1 MSSNYSMTRK
11 WTILNIV
18 FLITIAT
25 SHCSK
30 EIYDLSIRNRQVPLI
45 PNMDERYALISQ
57 ETQKQIG
64 IARIRVK
71 SYKTADRLFYE
82 MKSLTKL
89 QKVNYK
95 NYQILEL
102 FIESTSIIDSHFKLR
117 SFKSRFI
124 RNREQSIRSGYYK
137 WPYFYVKE
145 DDKRA
150 RIHTPKGI
158 FSSLVER
165 YFIHNEL
172 KKQGDAAVF
181 HFLNIVSLKAEQER
195 IAFDRKKIYESPSGK
210 IPVNIFKIIN
220 YTVKYNSTYW
230 VSQDN
235 KVLKKSDFKGAVMW
249 HLLKMK

>member
-1 MSSNYSMTRK
+1 MKRK
-11 WTILNIV
+11 WILLNIT
-18 FLITIAT
+18 FLMSIAL

-30 EIYDLSIRNRQVPLI
+30 EIYDLSIKNRQVPLV
-45 PNMDERYALISQ
+45 PNIDEQYALISQ

-117 SFKSRFI
+117 SFKSRLI
-124 RNREQSIRSGYYK
+124 RNREKSIRSGYYK
-137 WPYFYVKE
+137 WPYFYVK
-145 DDKRA
+145 DDGKKA
-150 RIHTPKGI
+150 RIHSPKGI

-165 YFIHNEL
+165 YFIQNDL

-181 HFLNIVSLKAEQER
+181 HFLNIVSLKPEQER
-195 IAFDRKKIYESPSGK
+195 IVFDSKKIYKSPSGE
-210 IPVNIFKIIN
+210 IPVNIFKIVN
-220 YTVKYNSTYW
+220 YTIKYNSTYW

-235 KVLKKSDFKGAVMW
+235 KVLRKSDFKGAVMW

>member
-1 MSSNYSMTRK
+1 MKRK
-11 WTILNIV
+11 WILLNIV
-18 FLITIAT
+18 FLMSIAL

-30 EIYDLSIRNRQVPLI
+30 EIHNLSIKNRQVPLI
-45 PNMDERYALISQ
+45 PNTDDKYALISQ

-89 QKVNYK
+89 QKVNKK

-117 SFKSRFI
+117 SFKSRLI
-124 RNREQSIRSGYYK
+124 RNREKSTRSGYYK

-145 DDKRA
+145 DDKKA
-150 RIHTPKGI
+150 RIYTPKGI

-195 IAFDRKKIYESPSGK
+195 IAFESKKVLKSPSGK

-220 YTVKYNSTYW
+220 YTIKYNSTYW
-230 VSQDN
+230 VSKDK
-235 KVLKKSDFKGAVMW
+235 KVLRKSDFKGAVMW
-249 HLLKMK
+249 HLLKTK

>member
-1 MSSNYSMTRK
+1 MKRK
-11 WTILNIV
+11 WILLNII
-18 FLITIAT
+18 FLVNIAL

-30 EIYDLSIRNRQVPLI
+30 EIHNLSIPNKQVPLI
-45 PNMDERYALISQ
+45 PNMDEKYALISQ
-57 ETQKQIG
+57 KTQKQIG

-89 QKVNYK
+89 QKVYK
-95 NYQILEL
+95 ENHQILEL
-102 FIESTSIIDSHFKLR
+102 FIESTSIIDYRFKLR

-145 DDKRA
+145 DDKKA
-150 RIHTPKGI
+150 RIYSPKGI

-172 KKQGDAAVF
+172 KKQGDAAIF
-181 HFLNIVSLKAEQER
+181 HFLNIVSLKPEQER
-195 IAFDRKKIYESPSGK
+195 IVFESKKIYNSPSGK
-210 IPVNIFKIIN
+210 LPVNIFNIIN
-220 YTVKYNSTYW
+220 YTIKYNSTYW
-230 VSQDN
+230 VSKDN
-235 KVLKKSDFKGAVMW
+235 KVLRKSDFKGAVMW
-249 HLLKMK
+249 HLLKTK